1 MKRILKIILPVFLV
15 LLIAQSCTE
24 DGTSDGPPPTGEN
37 VTSEIMASPGD
48 QILFEGTFESEV
60 GFKHISLVNTDMM
73 LDKQIVFANEVKKY
87 FLEYTFT
94 VQDDTPFNIYEVMIT
109 AEDLNG
115 ELQEHTVM
123 VDIATEPG
131 SEDMTLNFDAS
142 PGDDITITGT
152 ITDEQGIS
160 TISLMNTGIGLEHI
174 IEPEGNPTLFD
185 LNYTY
190 SIPAGTPQAVHN
202 GTVSITNVANRTTT
216 YDMAVNLT
224 GEEVTYDNIYVA
236 GSFQWWPWR
245 PDLAFP
251 MDPDP
256 ENEGWFET
264 SVHAWDEFDELKF
277 LAQLDWEPDN
287 WGLVDQNDPSQG
299 MLNSNDSE
307 PVLLGANGGNPA
319 YKKVRFNPY
328 REEYTVEDL
337 TETIEPRTEMY
348 IMGTGFPQYPDLDWN
363 PEAAIPMT
371 QNPDGYG
378 EHIFMIEG
386 LEFSDAVD
394 LKFIGQTDG
403 WGPYDAG
410 FAVDEQQVTAPVSW
424 VQVEEGSG
432 TADLKFTDQAGTYT
446 VLFDYYL
453 KRALIWKEE

>member
-1 MKRILKIILPVFLV
+1 MKRILKINLSVFLI
-15 LLIAQSCTE
+15 LIMVYSCTE
-24 DGTSDGPPPTGEN
+24 DGPADGPPPTGEN
-37 VTSEIMASPGD
+37 VTAEIIASPGD

-60 GFKHISLVNTDMM
+60 GFKEISLVNTDMM
-73 LDKQIVFANEVKKY
+73 LNKQIVFANEVKKY
-87 FLEYTFT
+87 FLEYRFT
-94 VQDDTPFNIYEVMIT
+94 VQDDTPFNVYEVIIMVV
-109 AEDLNG
+109 DLND
-115 ELQEHTVM
+115 EIREYICM
-123 VDIATEPG
+123 VDIASEPV
-131 SEDMTLNFDAS
+131 SNDLTLTFNAT

-160 TISLMNTGIGLEHI
+160 SIVLLNTGIGLDHT
-174 IEPEGNPTLFD
+174 IEPEGNPNQFD
-185 LNYTY
+185 LNYVY
-190 SIPAGTPQAVHN
+190 SIPADTPPAVHN
-202 GTVSITNVANRTTT
+202 GTVSITNIANRTVTFN
-216 YDMAVNLT
+216 MSVNLT
-224 GEEVTYDNIYVA
+224 GQEVTYENIYIA

-251 MDPDP
+251 MDKDT

-299 MLNSNDSE
+299 MLNSVDSD
-307 PVLLGANGGNPA
+307 PILLGADGGNPA

-328 REEYTVEDL
+328 QEQYSVEDI

-348 IMGTGFPQYPDLDWN
+348 IVGKGFPQYPDLDWN
-363 PEAAIPMT
+363 PDAAIPMT
-371 QNPDGYG
+371 QDPYGYG
-378 EHIFMIEG
+378 EHIFLIEG

-410 FAVDEQQVTAPVSW
+410 FDLDEQQVTAPVSW
-424 VQVEEGSG
+424 VKVVEGSG
-432 TADLKFTDQAGTYT
+432 TADLKFTGQAGTYT

>member
-1 MKRILKIILPVFLV
+1 MKRILKIILPIFLV
-15 LLIAQSCTE
+15 MLIVQSCTE
-24 DGTSDGPPPTGEN
+24 DGPSDGPPPTGEN

-73 LDKQIVFANEVKKY
+73 LEKQIVFANEVKKY
-87 FLEYTFT
+87 FLEYRFK
-94 VQDDTPFNIYEVMIT
+94 VQDDTPFNVYEVKIT

-115 ELQEHTVM
+115 ELQEYNVM
-123 VDIATEPG
+123 VDIATEPV
-131 SEDMTLNFDAS
+131 SDDILLVFTAA
-142 PGDDITITGT
+142 PGEDITITGT
-152 ITDEQGIS
+152 ITDEQGITS
-160 TISLMNTGIGLEHI
+160 ISLMNEGIGLDHT
-174 IEPEGNPTLFD
+174 IEPEGNPAQYD
-185 LNYTY
+185 LSYTY
-190 SIPAGTPQAVHN
+190 SIPETTLEAVHN
-202 GTVSITNVANRTTT
+202 GTVTITNVANRSVT
-216 YDMAVNLT
+216 YQMSVNLS
-224 GEEVTYDNIYVA
+224 GSEVTYENIYVA

-251 MDPDP
+251 MDVDP

-307 PVLLGANGGNPA
+307 PILLEANGGNPA

-328 REEYTVEDL
+328 QEEYMVEDL

-371 QNPDGYG
+371 QNPYDFG
-378 EHIFMIEG
+378 EHIFLIEG

-453 KRALIWKEE
+453 KRALIWKED